1 MAFNSLNKNV
11 FSQESGN
18 LFLYGI
24 VVDNNDPQGLD
35 RIKVRIPELY
45 DPDKGEVPWCLPI
58 KYSPFGQ
65 GSGWGVYGVPA
76 IGSTVCIQIQQNNFE
91 YPVYIGT
98 LLRNPGEGFGSP
110 DVWGFKD
117 PSGNSLHVNTKTQ
130 SWDFYQSSGISLHME
145 NGNYSLKI
153 NGKCDIN
160 IGNDCNVIAG
170 NNCNVKANSVKVDS
184 PISEFTGVVKA
195 PTINA
200 TNSLT
205 VAGIEMKTHVHG
217 GVDRGNSSTDGPH

>member
-1 MAFNSLNKNV
+1 
-11 FSQESGN
+11 
-18 LFLYGI
+18 
-24 VVDNNDPQGLD
+24 
-35 RIKVRIPELY
+35 
-45 DPDKGEVPWCLPI
+45 
-58 KYSPFGQ
+58 
-65 GSGWGVYGVPA
+65 
-76 IGSTVCIQIQQNNFE
+76 
-91 YPVYIGT
+91 
-98 LLRNPGEGFGSP
+98 
-110 DVWGFKD
+110 
-117 PSGNSLHVNTKTQ
+117 
-130 SWDFYQSSGISLHME
+130 ME

-160 IGNDCNVIAG
+160 IGNDCNVTAG

-205 VAGIEMKTHVHG
+205 VGGIEMKTHVHG